1 MRDVPVPTCGARDLR
16 VRVRAAALNRADL
29 LQRRGLYPAPS
40 DVSAD
45 VPGLE
50 FAGEVVER
58 GGSATEFPVGS
69 RVMGIVGGGSH
80 AEYVRIDSRTCLA
93 VPDRLDWVQA
103 AAVPE
108 AHLTAF
114 DALFEL
120 GRLEAGQH
128 VLIHAAGSGV
138 GTAAVQMAR
147 DAGAHVVG
155 LSRTAKKRARLESL
169 GVTTSLD
176 PDIDGIAASVVAAT
190 AGHGVDVVLD
200 LVGAAAMKL
209 NLEVIA
215 PRGRI
220 VAVGLLGGAR
230 ATVDLARLL
239 TRRVTLVGTVLRS
252 RQLDERIE
260 LAHRYRQTW
269 LPRLADGR
277 IVPVVDRTFSM
288 RDVAEAHAYMER
300 NENFGKI
307 VLVVGDDGGSR

>member
-1 MRDVPVPTCGARDLR
+1 MRDVPEPTCGAHDLR
-16 VRVRAAALNRADL
+16 VRVRATALNRADL

-58 GGSATEFPVGS
+58 GCSATEFAVGS
-69 RVMGIVGGGSH
+69 RVMGIVGGGAH

-93 VPDRLDWVQA
+93 VPDRLDWVRA

-120 GRLEAGQH
+120 GRLECGQH
-128 VLIHAAGSGV
+128 LLIHAAGSGV
-138 GTAAVQMAR
+138 GTAAAQMAHR
-147 DAGAHVVG
+147 SGANVIG
-155 LSRTAKKRARLESL
+155 LSRTAEKRSRLEPL
-169 GVTTSLD
+169 GVETALD
-176 PDIDGIAASVVAAT
+176 PDTDDIAPSVLAAT
-190 AGHGVDVVLD
+190 ADHGVDVVLD

-209 NLEVIA
+209 NLEVVA

-252 RQLDERIE
+252 RRLDERIE
-260 LAHRYRQTW
+260 LTRRYRETW

-277 IVPVVDRTFSM
+277 IEPVVDRTFSI
-288 RDVAEAHAYMER
+288 REIAEAHTYMER
-300 NENFGKI
+300 NDNFGKI
-307 VLVVGDDGGSR
+307 VLVVDADRRRQ